1 MRLRLRRWIPGFLA
15 GVVVVAWCGVAL
27 AQDKDPANGTW
38 KLNLAKSKYSPGP
51 APKEMTAT
59 IESAGAGRKVDVVGV
74 AADGSPIKWGY
85 SGNFDR
91 KEIPMTGS
99 NPDADVVMLRRLT
112 ATSVRSTYKK
122 GGKQTLVNG
131 VAVSADGKTLEVAQ
145 SGVNAKGQTVK
156 NTLVFDR
163 QK

>member
-1 MRLRLRRWIPGFLA
+1 M
-15 GVVVVAWCGVAL
+15 

-38 KLNLAKSKYSPGP
+38 KLNVAKSKFSPGP

-59 IESAGAGRKVDVVGV
+59 IESAGAGRHVEVTG
-74 AADGSPIKWGY
+74 ASGDGTAIKWGY

-91 KEIPMTGS
+91 KDIRMTGT
-99 NPDADVVMLRRLT
+99 NPDADVVTLRRLSPT
-112 ATSVRSTYKK
+112 TVRSTYKK
-122 GGKQTLVNG
+122 DGKQTLVNG
-131 VAVSADGKTLEVAQ
+131 VSVSDDGKTLTVAQ

-163 QK
+163 Q

>member
-1 MRLRLRRWIPGFLA
+1 MRLRLRRWIPGLLA

-38 KLNLAKSKYSPGP
+38 KLNLAKSKFSPGP

-59 IESAGAGRKVDVVGV
+59 IEAAGPGRKVGVVGV
-74 AADGSPIKWGY
+74 AGDGTPVKWGY

-91 KEIPMTGS
+91 KDIPMTGN
-99 NPDADVVMLRRLT
+99 NPDADVVMLRRLS

-131 VAVSADGKTLEVAQ
+131 IVVSADGKTLEVAQ
-145 SGVNAKGQTVK
+145 SGVNGKGQTVK

-163 QK
+163 Q